1 MGFSLKGFAGGLADA
16 GTSYIEDRQSDRKDA
31 KAATRSLMFNAS
43 ENMYNSAKEI
53 KKENDAQTALDKKYI
68 SGIKSIDPTI
78 SPDNLNKLLSLST
91 EKRKQAE
98 SEYYFRQGESPD
110 VTFGDFM
117 TLVEDESDLDN
128 PAALDTKMTQS
139 YIQKPKLASAYYDKS
154 GLIPD
159 NMIDDIYSEVS
170 GVMTEV
176 YGYSPQK
183 AREITDAGIYKIE
196 HPPIKINWSKNLFL
210 SKQEITL
217 AAQQIHKNE
226 IGIAE
231 DKLDVTTK
239 QVTQTQSAEQATMN
253 KWLETYQV
261 PVMKDN
267 KPVLLENGQPK
278 MQVLSRDMV
287 NLTPGVDR
295 DFRNSGA
302 YMQHVKDSSAA
313 KIMLMQQDPTNFK
326 ESSMAYLNT
335 AFPGMYGGTVKSSD
349 MDGAQYGDYVSKINP
364 MQVFYVEQEATDMEG
379 APDGFVATGA
389 EIMFVWKNKYG
400 SAETMNAGNNYV
412 ATTVSAVQKD
422 DVEGNAAV
430 DAAETQVVR
439 AKELLALA
447 KETGEGKAATDSLT
461 RQVAVAEDNV
471 IEVKQEAVDYLD
483 STEGLRSR
491 VSDAAYGNVADDK
504 LAPLIKEL
512 NAAISKEE
520 DGEGGRNSELKVRTL
535 KAMKATLIRRM
546 I

>member
-1 MGFSLKGFAGGLADA
+1 
-16 GTSYIEDRQSDRKDA
+16 
-31 KAATRSLMFNAS
+31 
-43 ENMYNSAKEI
+43 
-53 KKENDAQTALDKKYI
+53 
-68 SGIKSIDPTI
+68 
-78 SPDNLNKLLSLST
+78 
-91 EKRKQAE
+91 
-98 SEYYFRQGESPD
+98 
-110 VTFGDFM
+110 
-117 TLVEDESDLDN
+117 
-128 PAALDTKMTQS
+128 MTQS

-154 GLIPD
+154 GLIPN
-159 NMIDDIYSEVS
+159 NMIDDIYAEVS

-217 AAQQIHKNE
+217 ATQQIHKNE
-226 IGIAE
+226 LGIAE

-239 QVTQTQSAEQATMN
+239 QVTQTQAAEQATMN

-287 NLTPGVDR
+287 SLTPGVDR

-302 YMQHVKDSSAA
+302 YMQHVKDSSSA

-364 MQVFYVEQEATDMEG
+364 MQVFYVEQEATDIEG

-389 EIMFVWKNKYG
+389 EIMFVWKNQYG

-430 DAAETQVVR
+430 DAAEAQIVR

-447 KETGEGKAATDSLT
+447 KETGEGKGAIDSLT
-461 RQVAVAEDNV
+461 RQVAIAEDNV
-471 IEVKQEAVDYLD
+471 IEVKQDAADDAARSAFKTRQADRRDAPNVYKGDQYSWQGNRDDLEIAIEERDIDKVKALVANLTTLLDTTNPSNDTMKKLGSVRGDALRAVNNMPQLIEQDKLD
-483 STEGLRSR
+483 VAGKVRQDKLDVAGKVRFDSMESLRSR
-491 VSDAAYGNVADDK
+491 VSDAASGNVANDK
-504 LAPLIKEL
+504 LVALIKEL

-520 DGEGGRNSELKVRTL
+520 DGEGGRNSELNVRTL
-535 KAMKATLIRRM
+535 TDMKSTLIRRM